1 MRRESGLPPSYTAR
15 AEALQKNI
23 HKHFYLPEYGRYRYI
38 LTPFEDMPGRQEG
51 LGHAF
56 ALLFGVVPENLQK
69 KLVKNIFRTPFGI
82 NVQPNALSISPALP
96 EGCRE
101 ILLEGIVYCGMTL
114 NIHIS
119 RGDNCGDIKIPLR
132 PGSTENIDC
141 TTGMMI

>member
-1 MRRESGLPPSYTAR
+1 MKLNLPLLNTGLESIDTAFR
-15 AEALQKNI
+15 LTVVVMPCAESQ
-23 HKHFYLPEYGRYRYI
+23 
-38 LTPFEDMPGRQEG
+38 
-51 LGHAF
+51 
-56 ALLFGVVPENLQK
+56 VC
-69 KLVKNIFRTPFGI
+69 
-82 NVQPNALSISPALP
+82 P